1 MLRWEAD
8 ELANWFEEVSRE
20 TPRRADIEFVEPD
33 LRFDFQNRAGEP
45 VIMRIQFEAEF
56 LPPWGGDTRGR
67 AHVDIQVSVEDLANA
82 AESLREELLTFPAR

>member
-45 VIMRIQFEAEF
+45 VIMSEF
-56 LPPWGGDTRGR
+56 GGV
-67 AHVDIQVSVEDLANA
+67 ALAGA
-82 AESLREELLTFPAR
+82 SGQ